1 MAKIF
6 SAPSTIKKPVMDFT
20 NFEAYKADNERFVN
34 ELKEVLLK
42 RKKGKNV
49 GEIIRFPVADGYAE
63 YMVASM
69 RPLELVHLP
78 LYDAWHFEYVDRLT
92 AADVKAKITQQK
104 NLQKLFA
111 SKTK

>member
-1 MAKIF
+1 MATIY
-6 SAPSTIKKPVMDFT
+6 SAPETIKKPEMDFT
-20 NFEAYKADNERFVN
+20 NMGAYKADNERFVK
-34 ELKEVLLK
+34 ELKDLLLT

-92 AADVKAKITQQK
+92 AADVEAKITQQK